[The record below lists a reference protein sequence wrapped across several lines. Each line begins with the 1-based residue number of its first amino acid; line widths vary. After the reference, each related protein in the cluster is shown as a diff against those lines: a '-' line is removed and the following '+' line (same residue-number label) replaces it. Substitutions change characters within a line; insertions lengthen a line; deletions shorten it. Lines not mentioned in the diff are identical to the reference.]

1 MATGTIKAAARED
14 AIVNHTFTAQIPSGT
29 VGTRGA
35 QVTIP
40 VDYSA
45 SRLKSITITA
55 IGNSAEY
62 YPVVFLNGDTIYCNF
77 YRASSSA
84 SAATCSARVVYSG

>member
-1 MATGTIKAAARED
+1 MATGTIKAATRED
-14 AIVNHTFTAQIPSGT
+14 IIVDHKFNAQISSGT
-29 VGTRGA
+29 IGTRGA

-40 VDYSA
+40 VDYDA

-55 IGNSAEY
+55 IGNSLEY
-62 YPVVFLNGDTIYCNF
+62 LPVVFLNGSAIYCNF